1 METSIELLKLS
12 SYKFPSIIYYPF
24 PNKSNFLENPAYLEK
39 AMVRSK
45 IDQLLFPIIL
55 DHLLVCIV
63 C

>member
-1 METSIELLKLS
+1 METSIELLKFS

-24 PNKSNFLENPAYLEK
+24 PNKNNFLENSAYP
-39 AMVRSK
+39 VRSK